1 MISNALRAEVNGK
14 TASPNQTVATTL
26 TLADCLDCAD
36 PVIRGAKIGDSIYH
50 CCIMPPV
57 DLVCERRYMPKLD
70 IVPIE
75 EARGKSASEGKRAQV
90 LREYIGYIDQLTKGQ
105 AGRLVAGAGET
116 TATVRRRI
124 GAAARAAGKN
134 LTIRRAGDEVYFWV
148 ERRRAANGRGR
159 GASS

>member
-1 MISNALRAEVNGK
+1 
-14 TASPNQTVATTL
+14 
-26 TLADCLDCAD
+26 
-36 PVIRGAKIGDSIYH
+36 
-50 CCIMPPV
+50 
-57 DLVCERRYMPKLD
+57 MPKLD

-75 EARGKSASEGKRAQV
+75 EAKVKTASGGKRAQM
-90 LREYIGYIDQLTKGQ
+90 LQEYLSYIDQLKSGQ
-105 AGRLVAGAGET
+105 AGRLVAGVGET

-148 ERRRAANGRGR
+148 EGRRSGNARRRRGK

>member
-1 MISNALRAEVNGK
+1 
-14 TASPNQTVATTL
+14 
-26 TLADCLDCAD
+26 
-36 PVIRGAKIGDSIYH
+36 
-50 CCIMPPV
+50 
-57 DLVCERRYMPKLD
+57 MPKLD

-75 EARGKSASEGKRAQV
+75 EARGKTTSESAAVRKRAQI
-90 LREYIGYIDQLTKGQ
+90 LEEYGGYIDQLTKGQ

-124 GAAARAAGKN
+124 GAAARAAGHK

-148 ERRRAANGRGR
+148 ERRRAAKGRRRRGR